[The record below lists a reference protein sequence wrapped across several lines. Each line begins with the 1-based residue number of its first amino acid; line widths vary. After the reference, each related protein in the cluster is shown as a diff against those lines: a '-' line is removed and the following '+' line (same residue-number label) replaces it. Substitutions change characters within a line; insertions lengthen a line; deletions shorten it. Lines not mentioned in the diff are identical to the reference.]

1 MAAEGMTN
9 REIAQA
15 LFLTEKT
22 IEVHLTNTY
31 RKLDIGSRSQLPRAL
46 GESLGASP
54 EVA

>member
-1 MAAEGMTN
+1 MTN

-46 GESLGASP
+46 GETSGAPPRSG
-54 EVA
+54 

>member
-1 MAAEGMTN
+1 VLVDDIHWADLAS
-9 REIAQA
+9 Q
-15 LFLTEKT
+15 KT

-46 GESLGASP
+46 GESLGGAP